1 MELEHILRALCAAV
15 PRAIGVVL
23 ADDDG
28 ESVVTVRGSAP
39 LPHGAR
45 AEAER
50 HIPRA
55 LAATTDVE
63 QLALRLAGAEPSAVL
78 RVLGPRH
85 GRAYEVR
92 HGAVDV
98 LVERVDDE
106 LYVALFVLRPVLRAQ
121 ARPAL
126 LGTVRALRAALA

>member
-1 MELEHILRALCAAV
+1 MELERILRELCALV

-28 ESVVTVRGSAP
+28 ESVVTVRGLAA
-39 LPHGAR
+39 LPPGAR
-45 AEAER
+45 EEAAR
-50 HIPRA
+50 HVPRA
-55 LAATTDVE
+55 LAASTDVE

-78 RVLGPRH
+78 RIIGLGRC
-85 GRAYEVR
+85 RAYEVR

-106 LYVALFVLRPVLRAQ
+106 LYVVLFVLRPAVRAQ
-121 ARPAL
+121 VRPQL

>member
-1 MELEHILRALCAAV
+1 MELELILRQLCAAV

-28 ESVVTVRGSAP
+28 ESIVTVRGSAE
-39 LPHGAR
+39 LPRGAR
-45 AEAER
+45 EEAAR

-55 LAATTDVE
+55 LLATTDVE

-78 RVLGPRH
+78 RLIGP
-85 GRAYEVR
+85 GRFTAYEVR
-92 HGAVDV
+92 HREVDV

-106 LYVALFVLRPVLRAQ
+106 LYVVLFVLRPALRAQ
-121 ARPAL
+121 VRPVL
-126 LGTVRALRAALA
+126 LGTVRAVRAALA